1 MGGAALFAAPG
12 TSRLIWASACSA
24 IDATVLPTASDE
36 AKLTQAVQTALEYQ
50 NGTQGSNVYF
60 MMGSDFQYENADEWR
75 GFALAEA
82 LHIVNQNASNL
93 DAIGRRLGM

>member
-1 MGGAALFAAPG
+1 MVRTQEPADAADAASSPAPFVEAPVSYNRRDLLVYALGVGAVDL
-12 TSRLIWASACSA
+12 CH
-24 IDATVLPTASDE
+24 V
-36 AKLTQAVQTALEYQ
+36 
-50 NGTQGSNVYF
+50 
-60 MMGSDFQYENADEWR
+60 YENADEWR